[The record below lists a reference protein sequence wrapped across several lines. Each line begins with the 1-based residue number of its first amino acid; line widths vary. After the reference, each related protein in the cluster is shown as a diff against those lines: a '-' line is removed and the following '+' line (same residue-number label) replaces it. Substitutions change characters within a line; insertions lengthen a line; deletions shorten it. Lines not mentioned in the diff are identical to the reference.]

1 MGVFGYVSNHL
12 AKPPQ
17 AVHARRISKF
27 VGALWDLNENT
38 RLSWFTF
45 FFSIKAPRT
54 SLLLFCLKN
63 KSLKNVFCLFY
74 KSEIQAN
81 PSLSNQPGHSPP
93 FPALCYAHSA

>member
-27 VGALWDLNENT
+27 QVGALWDLNENT

-45 FFSIKAPRT
+45 F
-54 SLLLFCLKN
+54 
-63 KSLKNVFCLFY
+63 
-74 KSEIQAN
+74 
-81 PSLSNQPGHSPP
+81 
-93 FPALCYAHSA
+93 

>member
-45 FFSIKAPRT
+45 FK
-54 SLLLFCLKN
+54 
-63 KSLKNVFCLFY
+63 
-74 KSEIQAN
+74 
-81 PSLSNQPGHSPP
+81 H
-93 FPALCYAHSA
+93 